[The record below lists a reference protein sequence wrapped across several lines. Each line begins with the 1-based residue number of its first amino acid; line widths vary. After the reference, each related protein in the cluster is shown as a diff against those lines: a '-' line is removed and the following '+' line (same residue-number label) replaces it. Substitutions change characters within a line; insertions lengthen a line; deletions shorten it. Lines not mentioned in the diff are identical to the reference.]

1 MSTFGLYLHIPF
13 CVKKCNYCDFLSF
26 PAKEAL
32 KDEYVKALAM
42 EMRLWKDKVSN
53 DVVDTIFIGGGTPSL
68 LTEGQFD
75 VLQNEMVKSFHL
87 SDKMEYTI
95 ECNPGTVDAE
105 KLKNYKKAGVNRIS
119 FGLQST
125 ISSELACLG
134 RIHSYDDFLGS
145 FHQARECG
153 FANINVDL
161 MSAIPEQT
169 VAGYEQTLTRVCEL
183 APEHISSYS
192 LILEEGTPFYEKYGE
207 CPPVSE
213 EEDRQMYEL
222 TKERLSDFGYHRYEI
237 SNYAKAGKE
246 CDHNKKYWKRF
257 PYLGLGLG
265 ASSCMENVRFS
276 NEQNFKTY
284 GQKIKNG
291 KLPVV
296 EKEELTKED
305 CMAEFMYLGLRMMEG
320 VSETEFQR
328 QFGCAMDSIY
338 GSILEKYRNEGFLQ
352 KRQEFWSLTEKGIH
366 VSNYILADF
375 LLDQ

>member
-1 MSTFGLYLHIPF
+1 M
-13 CVKKCNYCDFLSF
+13 
-26 PAKEAL
+26 
-32 KDEYVKALAM
+32 
-42 EMRLWKDKVSN
+42 
-53 DVVDTIFIGGGTPSL
+53 
-68 LTEGQFD
+68 
-75 VLQNEMVKSFHL
+75 
-87 SDKMEYTI
+87 
-95 ECNPGTVDAE
+95 
-105 KLKNYKKAGVNRIS
+105 
-119 FGLQST
+119 
-125 ISSELACLG
+125 
-134 RIHSYDDFLGS
+134 S

-320 VSETEFQR
+320 VSKKMFYQNFLVPMETYYQ
-328 QFGCAMDSIY
+328 S
-338 GSILEKYRNEGFLQ
+338 SLEKCIREGLI
-352 KRQEFWSLTEKGIH
+352 KENGDRYCLTDFGID
-366 VSNYILADF
+366 VSNRVFAEFI
-375 LLDQ
+375 